1 MFLALTAAAAN
12 SSAVFAPA
20 NQAFAYI
27 RTPSRTL
34 PPSISYTGTPAALAL
49 MSHMAMFTAE
59 TALWSTGPTRQ

>member
-1 MFLALTAAAAN
+1 M
-12 SSAVFAPA
+12 
-20 NQAFAYI
+20 